1 VTVRHFTRR
10 AALSA
15 IAATAAALG
24 TLHLAP
30 TPAHAATNI
39 QRVVSPGGI
48 EAWFVQ
54 DATVPL
60 VAIQFAFTGGS
71 AQDPAGKPG
80 VANFAASMLDEGA
93 GDLDSSA
100 YHERLERRAI
110 QLNFNVSRDYVRGS
124 LKMLKENSDEAFDL
138 LRLALTSARFDDEPM
153 VRIRSQ
159 LLSIVRRSS
168 TNPNSIAHREF
179 WANAYPGHPYARE
192 TTGTLDSLPTIE
204 AADLKAYVQHAFARD
219 NVKIAVVGDIDAEH
233 VGKLLD
239 IAFGGLPAK
248 AQLAPVPDAKFVTT
262 PKQVFLPLDVPQTA
276 IMFGGP
282 GIKRADP
289 DFMAAYIVNH
299 VLGGGSLSGRL
310 YHEVREKRGLAYS
323 VSESLSWMQHA
334 DQFIG
339 ATATRTDKADE
350 AVATIAGELRR
361 MSEQGPTQEELDGA
375 KSYLKGAQ
383 MLSLDSSTKIAG
395 ALVQYQLDNLGIDYI
410 QRRPA
415 IIDAVTLDDAKRVAK
430 RIWGQGLLSVSV
442 GRAVQATA
450 QTAPV
455 APAAKAQN

>member
-1 VTVRHFTRR
+1 MSTRRFTRR
-10 AALSA
+10 AVFGA
-15 IAATAAALG
+15 IAAVAVMIG
-24 TLHLAP
+24 TLHL
-30 TPAHAATNI
+30 TQSPAQAATNI

-71 AQDPAGKPG
+71 AQDPANKPG

-93 GDLDSSA
+93 GDLDSKA

-110 QLNFNVSRDYVRGS
+110 QLNFNVTRDYVRGS
-124 LKMLKENSDEAFDL
+124 VKTLKENSDEAFDL
-138 LRLALTSARFDDEPM
+138 LRLALASARFDDEPM
-153 VRIRSQ
+153 TRIRSQ
-159 LLSIVRRSS
+159 LLSIVRRAS

-179 WANAYPGHPYARE
+179 WANAYPGHPYAHNS
-192 TTGTLDSLPTIE
+192 TGTLESLPTIE
-204 AADLKAYVQHAFARD
+204 AADLKTYTGRVFARD

-239 IAFGGLPAK
+239 IAFGGLPPK
-248 AQLAPVPDAKFVTT
+248 AQLTPVPDADFITT

-276 IMFGGP
+276 IMFGGAS
-282 GIKRADP
+282 IKRDDP

-299 VLGGGSLSGRL
+299 ILGGGSLTGRL

-323 VSESLSWMQHA
+323 ISQSLSWMNHA
-334 DQFIG
+334 NQFIG

-350 AVATIAGELRR
+350 AIATISGELKR
-361 MSEQGPTQEELDGA
+361 MAEQGPTQEELDGA

-383 MLSLDSSTKIAG
+383 MLALDSSTKIAG
-395 ALVQYQLDNLGIDYI
+395 ALVQYQLDDLGIDYI

-430 RIWGQGLLSVSV
+430 RIWGNGILSVSV
-442 GRAVQATA
+442 GRAQQATA
-450 QTAPV
+450 QTT
-455 APAAKAQN
+455 PAVPPAKVQN

>member
-1 VTVRHFTRR
+1 MTVRRFTRR
-10 AALSA
+10 AAFSA
-15 IAATAAALG
+15 IAAVAAVLG
-24 TLHLAP
+24 TLHLTH

-71 AQDPAGKPG
+71 AQDPADKPG

-93 GDLDSSA
+93 GDLDSKA

-110 QLNFNVSRDYVRGS
+110 QLNFNVTRDYVRGS
-124 LKMLKENSDEAFDL
+124 VKMLKENSDEAFDL
-138 LRLALTSARFDDEPM
+138 LRLALTSARFDDEPTG
-153 VRIRSQ
+153 RIRSQ
-159 LLSIVRRSS
+159 LLSIVRRAS

-179 WANAYPGHPYARE
+179 WANAYPGHPYAHDS
-192 TTGTLDSLPTIE
+192 TGTLESLPKID
-204 AADLKAYVQHAFARD
+204 AADLRAYTKRVFARD
-219 NVKIAVVGDIDAEH
+219 NVKIAVVGDINAEQ

-239 IAFGGLPAK
+239 IAFGNLPAK
-248 AQLAPVPDAKFVTT
+248 AELTPVPDVDFVKT

-276 IMFGGP
+276 IMFGGAS
-282 GIKRADP
+282 IKRDDP

-299 VLGGGSLSGRL
+299 ILGGGSLSGRL

-323 VSESLSWMQHA
+323 ISEALSWMNHA
-334 DQFIG
+334 NQFLG

-350 AVATIAGELRR
+350 AIATISSELKR
-361 MSEQGPTQEELDGA
+361 MAEHGPTQQELDGA

-430 RIWGQGLLSVSV
+430 RIWGNGILSVSV
-442 GRAVQATA
+442 GRAAQATA
-450 QTAPV
+450 RTT
-455 APAAKAQN
+455 PATPPTKAQN